1 MSKMLII
8 YDGDC
13 PICCAKRDFLERRD
27 RRGAL
32 EFSNVRKPGFEPPVP
47 GLNLQSLETE
57 IHSIS
62 HDGKVLRGMDVIRE
76 AYKAIG
82 IGWLAA
88 PTGWPLLRPLFDW
101 IYAKVAGNRLK
112 ISKALGISK
121 R

>member
-1 MSKMLII
+1 MSTILII

-27 RRGAL
+27 KKGIL
-32 EFSNVRKPGFEPPVP
+32 EFSNIRKPGFEPPAP
-47 GLNLQSLETE
+47 GIDFQTLETE
-57 IHSIS
+57 IHCITA
-62 HDGKVLRGMDVIRE
+62 DGRVLNGMDVIRA

-82 IGWLAA
+82 IGWIAA
-88 PTGWPLLRPLFDW
+88 PTAWPVLKPIFDW